1 VKPLIK
7 KHETLTMDL
16 TPIIDV
22 VFLLLIFFIVAS
34 EFKKNETIL
43 NLTLPN
49 SSSVQKVEE
58 TKALV
63 IEISEKKLA
72 FKAKELD
79 FNELAQKLSA
89 IKKTTALTIK
99 IDQDVKYKKI
109 VKLLDI
115 LNNLQLNN
123 ILLIT
128 KK

>member
-1 VKPLIK
+1 MKPLIK